1 MSYLYHTYGEIVS
14 LARDTTDYVF
24 VFAPKYNHQVL
35 SNTALFYNLD
45 PSSSP
50 LAIPENSSLSRLFA
64 GLTQMNGVRHKQHR
78 HLMMPALQRQRIEA
92 YYSEM
97 VIVTE
102 KKLAGWA
109 VGQQRDIYKEMRDI
123 TLSVAVK
130 TLVGLDPEQGG
141 DEVCRLLDL
150 WTGLV
155 FSLSALVLPLN
166 LPGFSYRRLLRAS
179 EELERVIRSLIE
191 RKRAC
196 GLDTGDVLSMLMQV
210 HDEDDNR
217 LTDDELVGQTNFLF
231 MAGHATTASA
241 LTWTLFLLAQHP
253 RVLSEVLDECE
264 DKIKIDS
271 PDIKDLEEMTLMEA
285 VIKETM
291 RLMPPVLW
299 WARVST
305 ADCSLGPYTLPAGAR
320 IINSA
325 FITHRIADHYPQPN
339 RFLPERWLHTD
350 PGPYE
355 YIPFSAGP
363 RMCLGS
369 GFAMIEMK
377 LVLATILRRYR
388 LTLPEGIRVN
398 FGGRMLSAPR
408 GGMPVVLDS
417 PHRKLTRAEVG
428 GNIRSFVELD

>member
-1 MSYLYHTYGEIVS
+1 
-14 LARDTTDYVF
+14 
-24 VFAPKYNHQVL
+24 
-35 SNTALFYNLD
+35 
-45 PSSSP
+45 
-50 LAIPENSSLSRLFA
+50 
-64 GLTQMNGVRHKQHR
+64 
-78 HLMMPALQRQRIEA
+78 MMPALHRQRIET
-92 YYSEM
+92 YYGEM
-97 VIVTE
+97 VTVTN
-102 KKLAGWA
+102 KKMAGWA
-109 VGQQRDIYKEMRDI
+109 SGQRRDIYKEMREM

-130 TLVGLDPEQGG
+130 TLVGLDPERGG

-150 WTGLV
+150 WTSLV
-155 FSLSALVLPLN
+155 FSLSALVLPFD

-179 EELERVIRSLIE
+179 EELERIIISLIE

-196 GLDTGDVLSMLMQV
+196 GLDTGDVLSMLMRV

-241 LTWTLFLLAQHP
+241 LTWSLFLLAQHP
-253 RVLSEVLDECE
+253 RVLSDVLDECE
-264 DKIKIDS
+264 EKIKGDTPGIEE
-271 PDIKDLEEMTLMEA
+271 LEEMTLMEA

-291 RLMPPVLW
+291 RLLPPVLW

-305 ADCSLGPYTLPAGAR
+305 AVCKLGPYNLPAGSR
-320 IINSA
+320 VINSA
-325 FITHRIADHYPQPN
+325 FITHRIAVHYPQPN
-339 RFLPERWLHTD
+339 KFLPERWLHAG

-377 LVLATILRRYR
+377 LVLATILRRYS
-388 LTLPEGIRVN
+388 LTLPEGIKVN

-408 GGMPVVLDS
+408 GGMPIVLGS
-417 PHRKLTRAEVG
+417 RQRKLTRAEVG
-428 GNIRSFVELD
+428 GNIRSFVDLN